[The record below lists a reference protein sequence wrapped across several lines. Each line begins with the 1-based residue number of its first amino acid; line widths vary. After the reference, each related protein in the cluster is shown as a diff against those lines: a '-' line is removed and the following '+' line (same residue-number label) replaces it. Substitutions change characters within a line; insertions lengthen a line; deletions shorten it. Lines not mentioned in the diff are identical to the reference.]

1 MRGFNIMHYLPGK
14 LPPFLI
20 KMLWLIW
27 RKKLVMDEHYESG
40 IERFA
45 AAMELLQS
53 GGHTGKLLVNVSA
66 SE

>member
-1 MRGFNIMHYLPGK
+1 MHYLPGK
-14 LPPFLI
+14 LPPFLWQ
-20 KMLWLIW
+20 MLMMIW
-27 RKKLVMDEHYESG
+27 RKKLVMDEHVENG

-45 AAMELLQS
+45 AAMEMLQS